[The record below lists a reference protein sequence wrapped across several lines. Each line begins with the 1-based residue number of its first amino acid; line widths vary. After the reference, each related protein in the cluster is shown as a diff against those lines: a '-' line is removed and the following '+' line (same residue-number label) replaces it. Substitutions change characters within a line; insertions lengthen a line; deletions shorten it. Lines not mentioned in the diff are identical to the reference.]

1 MTAAKKPL
9 LQHDFP
15 GGCSHILV
23 RLSQNRFPIICW
35 GGSEQG
41 GIPTRP
47 ADPVQEGPPT
57 SVQETPK
64 GPAWQLRMLS
74 LSLCDMRASAVFL
87 EGTEEL
93 ACFFFFFFLSRI
105 ISEISDFRVKR
116 ED

>member
-9 LQHDFP
+9 LQHDFPGGCSHILVRLSQNRFP

-64 GPAWQLRMLS
+64 GPVWQLRMLS

-93 ACFFFFFFLSRI
+93 ACFFFF
-105 ISEISDFRVKR
+105 
-116 ED
+116 

>member
-1 MTAAKKPL
+1 M
-9 LQHDFP
+9 
-15 GGCSHILV
+15 

-64 GPAWQLRMLS
+64 GPVWQRRMLS
-74 LSLCDMRASAVFL
+74 LSLCDMRAFAVFL

-93 ACFFFFFFLSRI
+93 ACFFFFLSRI

-116 ED
+116 KD